1 MNPAQISLRKKTG
14 VGSEKSVNYQSPVE
28 EMTLSNETTLIITV
42 LIITLIGVAIGRLPR
57 LRMNRATIALVGA
70 TLLILLGAMSLRQ
83 AYAVLDLD
91 TLVLLLAMM
100 IINVNLSL
108 AGFFRVIGSR
118 VVRWARSPR
127 QLLAWI
133 MAASG
138 LLSAL
143 FLNDTIVLMFTPL
156 VLEMLLLLERNP
168 IPYLIGLATAANIG
182 SAATITGNPQN
193 MIIGIASGLKY
204 TTFACYL
211 TPVALAGLLVA
222 WGIIMLIYRSEFTSG
237 HWEPPQLEEPHFH
250 KPLLIKGCVAVLFML
265 VNLFSGMPIPL
276 AALSAAALLLITRR
290 LKPERVFREIDWSLL
305 IFFAGLFVVTGAI
318 EHAGLSQRLFRAVQ
332 PVAGQ
337 GTTALTLTAAVLSNL
352 ISNVPAVLLFK
363 PVIPLFTDPTA
374 SWLTLA
380 MSSTLA
386 GNLTLLGSVANLI
399 VAESAK
405 RHGVHLRFGEYLKA
419 GIPVTLLTLLLGVL
433 WLNFLF

>member
-1 MNPAQISLRKKTG
+1 
-14 VGSEKSVNYQSPVE
+14 
-28 EMTLSNETTLIITV
+28 MTQESTLIIAV
-42 LIITLIGVAIGRLPR
+42 LIITLIGVALGRLPR
-57 LRMNRATIALVGA
+57 LRMNRATIALTGA
-70 TLLILLGAMSLRQ
+70 TFLILLGAMTLRQ

-91 TLVLLLAMM
+91 TLLLLLAMM

-108 AGFFRVIGSR
+108 AGFFRLIGGW
-118 VVRWARSPR
+118 VVQRARSPR
-127 QLLAWI
+127 QLLALI

-156 VLEMLLLLERNP
+156 VLEIALMLHRNP

-182 SAATITGNPQN
+182 STATITGNPQN

-204 TTFACYL
+204 VTFAYYL
-211 TPVALAGLLVA
+211 APIALFGLLVG
-222 WGIIMLIYRSEFTSG
+222 WGVIVLIYRAEFARC
-237 HWEPPQLEEPHFH
+237 HWQHPQLEIQQYH
-250 KPLLIKGCVAVLFML
+250 KPLLIKGCIAVAFML
-265 VNLFSGMPIPL
+265 VNLLSGMPIPL
-276 AALSAAALLLITRR
+276 AALAAAALLLVTRR
-290 LKPERVFREIDWSLL
+290 LKPDRVFKEMDWSLL

-318 EHAGLSQRLFRAVQ
+318 EHAGLSERLFEIVQ

-337 GTTALTLTAAVLSNL
+337 GIAALTLSSALLSNL
-352 ISNVPAVLLFK
+352 VSNVPAVLLFK
-363 PVIPLFTDPTA
+363 PVIPLFSDPRA

-405 RHGVHLRFGEYLKA
+405 RRGVHLGFGEYLKA
-419 GIPVTLLTLLLGVL
+419 GVPITILTLVLGVL
-433 WLNFLF
+433 WLNFIF